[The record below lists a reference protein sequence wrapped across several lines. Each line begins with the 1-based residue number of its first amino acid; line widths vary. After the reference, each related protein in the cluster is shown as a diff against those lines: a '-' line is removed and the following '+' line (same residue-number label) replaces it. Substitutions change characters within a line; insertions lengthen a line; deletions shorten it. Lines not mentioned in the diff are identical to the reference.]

1 MQIVSLMESNS
12 ESNMEGMPP
21 SKEKSANNDVDFNEN
36 LSKQFDGNSMTDV
49 NKNIAKSEN
58 LELDSNAGM
67 IENKSEGDLSQTT
80 ENCELHISEGSDTE
94 SESKISE
101 GNQEK
106 LDSNGFDENDTEEID
121 FAEKDMII
129 NKRQETGDENKS
141 DLILESCEPAD
152 INDKEETEGTTEQQ
166 AEKGHKQHDA
176 EAYNENVESQS
187 KNKIQIQGNDDEKD
201 LNNKDLSE
209 GLKGSDTEPSN
220 TDIEH
225 PDSGATSEESA
236 TYLGGDSV
244 PNENSETNDE
254 TAPEHDKKEQNTSEK
269 HDERDLDRDKDR
281 SVCDLS
287 VETSC
292 DVSLDLHENKIDPGV
307 NGAEPDI
314 EVMSK
319 DAKLKENLPET
330 EILDD
335 QEGRQ
340 TSQENSSSND
350 ENIEMTQLSDNEI
363 KASSS
368 VDNIKNDPASTAT
381 ENNIEHKTNSSESA
395 QRETESIDKPIM
407 DSEPE
412 VDSDQPKSATSVND
426 EKFENSEA
434 KQTLNGDQEIKQ
446 MQRDEMQV
454 SQALSDDNSQTDK
467 VTAETDQSND
477 HKEICNVEEKLS
489 AENKCPN
496 SSSEIL
502 SDGEGRVATL
512 NEEIKVVDSDQSV
525 QTNNTELETAST
537 QTVLR
542 ESKDQSSE
550 TLAHEVGSVETQTE
564 DQKVQCEDKET
575 ETEGEAKKQETVLCD
590 KETSISQPTSSE
602 QSVQTEEASSACRE
616 AQELD
621 KEEYTEQTKS
631 PNQANQVNQ
640 TTQTGWRESI
650 TQSVQTDCHATEKE
664 QQLEDKTEML
674 KDQLS
679 EAQKMVH
686 DLQAELAKTKA
697 SSNYTVTTLRC
708 QLKRSQE
715 SQQAQRCQ
723 SDRQMGEVLAHLL
736 FLEGQLKKDKTHI
749 KYLLKQKDDIIK
761 KQRCDIEDLKNTNQR
776 LIEAVRE
783 HYARKGKN
791 GLSKEN
797 SESLHNAEAEVP
809 CSPKVK
815 VKNRGAFGSV
825 KDRLWKHRSSLDLS
839 EAGMEIQGNLKKDR
853 QYSSQENLFSL
864 GRRNKEARE
873 NRDKK
878 CKSIAGYPDHSLE
891 YLIPEESELR
901 DISLHGSDLSITRS
915 HKSGRNVSW
924 ESDMSDGNISYNSSG
939 HLMVTSP
946 SQMMSAGSMPALNK
960 NSNSDLVTK
969 ERPHSISSIESLS
982 RENCSSVPGTPKME
996 EKVQHPVPQESSNPF
1011 KNLKTILKR
1020 KGSKMKNKKRTVS
1033 LSNSANPEYEEA
1045 MKKHFEKYEMS

>member
-141 DLILESCEPAD
+141 DLVLESCEPAD
-152 INDKEETEGTTEQQ
+152 INDKEENEGTTEQQ

-209 GLKGSDTEPSN
+209 GLKGSNTEPSN

-292 DVSLDLHENKIDPGV
+292 DVSLDLHENKIDPGL
-307 NGAEPDI
+307 NGTEPDI

-319 DAKLKENLPET
+319 DAKLKENLLET

-368 VDNIKNDPASTAT
+368 VDNIKNDLASTAT

-502 SDGEGRVATL
+502 SDGEGHVATL
-512 NEEIKVVDSDQSV
+512 NEERKVVDSDQSV
-525 QTNNTELETAST
+525 QTDNTELETAST

-575 ETEGEAKKQETVLCD
+575 VETQTEDQKVQCEDKETETEGEAKKQDTVLCD

-616 AQELD
+616 AQELE

-631 PNQANQVNQ
+631 PNQANQANQ

-664 QQLEDKTEML
+664 QQ
-674 KDQLS
+674 
-679 EAQKMVH
+679 VC
-686 DLQAELAKTKA
+686 
-697 SSNYTVTTLRC
+697 TLC
-708 QLKRSQE
+708 I
-715 SQQAQRCQ
+715 
-723 SDRQMGEVLAHLL
+723 H
-736 FLEGQLKKDKTHI
+736 
-749 KYLLKQKDDIIK
+749 
-761 KQRCDIEDLKNTNQR
+761 
-776 LIEAVRE
+776 
-783 HYARKGKN
+783 
-791 GLSKEN
+791 
-797 SESLHNAEAEVP
+797 
-809 CSPKVK
+809 
-815 VKNRGAFGSV
+815 
-825 KDRLWKHRSSLDLS
+825 
-839 EAGMEIQGNLKKDR
+839 
-853 QYSSQENLFSL
+853 
-864 GRRNKEARE
+864 
-873 NRDKK
+873 
-878 CKSIAGYPDHSLE
+878 
-891 YLIPEESELR
+891 
-901 DISLHGSDLSITRS
+901 ISL
-915 HKSGRNVSW
+915 
-924 ESDMSDGNISYNSSG
+924 
-939 HLMVTSP
+939 
-946 SQMMSAGSMPALNK
+946 
-960 NSNSDLVTK
+960 
-969 ERPHSISSIESLS
+969 
-982 RENCSSVPGTPKME
+982 SV
-996 EKVQHPVPQESSNPF
+996 F
-1011 KNLKTILKR
+1011 FFLRI
-1020 KGSKMKNKKRTVS
+1020 
-1033 LSNSANPEYEEA
+1033 
-1045 MKKHFEKYEMS
+1045 